1 MVRIQ
6 RRISRKRYLHSKHTY
21 EYERMSI
28 HIPRKL
34 HELVKPFLQ
43 QDLEITAT
51 SKGDSLILTLTPAKT
66 FRHAENTPTKR
77 VQ

>member
-6 RRISRKRYLHSKHTY
+6 RRISRKRYLNSKHTY

-43 QDLEITAT
+43 QDLDITAT
-51 SKGDSLILTLTPAKT
+51 QKGDSLILTLTPAKT
-66 FRHAENTPTKR
+66 FRHAENTPTKKT
-77 VQ
+77 Q